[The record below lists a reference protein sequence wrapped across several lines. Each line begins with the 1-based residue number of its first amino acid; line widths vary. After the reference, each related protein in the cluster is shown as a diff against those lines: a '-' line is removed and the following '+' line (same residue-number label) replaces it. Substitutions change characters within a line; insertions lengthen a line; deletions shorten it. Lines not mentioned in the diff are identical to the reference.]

1 MRLPLWVAPADSV
14 AGQYTIPVAIK
25 EKLNDETGE
34 VETEVGGIKARSGFA
49 RAKTG
54 AKAEKLAEDVQA
66 NLTTDPGVYSAMQN
80 IEGKEFSPPDVFDAL
95 GNRLTWDMLTE
106 KGTKTQFACAA
117 VVEVQILGANKIE
130 QKSTMSTTFL
140 SFPTKASAVHPLAVN
155 WRSRSATGV
164 DGPNPQAAGVARHG
178 AKGGRE
184 RPARSTLLNHLQ
196 DACAPSTA
204 LAASFLSP
212 RTWRSNS
219 LIRFVFALHWAQFAR
234 VLRGRWCLHIN
245 T

>member
-1 MRLPLWVAPADSV
+1 MAPADSI

-95 GNRLTWDMLTE
+95 GNRLTWDMLTD
-106 KGTKTQFACAA
+106 KGSKTQFACAA
-117 VVEVQILGANKIE
+117 VVEVQILGGKQDRAE
-130 QKSTMSTTFL
+130 EHDEHHL
-140 SFPTKASAVHPLAVN
+140 SQFPDQ
-155 WRSRSATGV
+155 G
-164 DGPNPQAAGVARHG
+164 
-178 AKGGRE
+178 E
-184 RPARSTLLNHLQ
+184 C
-196 DACAPSTA
+196 CAPPRCEAA
-204 LAASFLSP
+204 LTLCHRCRRSESSGCGRRATRRQRWT
-212 RTWRSNS
+212 RTTR
-219 LIRFVFALHWAQFAR
+219 A
-234 VLRGRWCLHIN
+234 
-245 T
+245 